1 MRIPHRLARA
11 AATVIFVIACGSVG
25 AQERRSVGDGVVETV
40 ARRAKPR
47 EPSPP
52 PSLRVDVNRVFIP
65 VTVTDQYDRQQQGL
79 KKQDFRVFEDGV
91 EQPISEFFQD
101 ESPVSMGVIL
111 DSSNSMKEKFEL
123 SRRAITAF
131 LRLCPAGD
139 EFFLVTVQD
148 RPELVHAFTD
158 QPEEIDAGMQLVVPK
173 GWTALYDGMYLA
185 INHLK
190 RSLNGQRV
198 LLVLSDGGD
207 NNSRYSESEIRETIR
222 ESGVRIFSVSVLG
235 RSASMER
242 FSEDSGGRA
251 FQAHKL
257 EELPDLAV
265 KISALVHGEYVLGF
279 SPMNDS
285 RDGKYHAIKVQVA
298 TPEEGVRP
306 HVTWRHGYYAP
317 VQ

>member
-1 MRIPHRLARA
+1 M
-11 AATVIFVIACGSVG
+11 
-25 AQERRSVGDGVVETV
+25 
-40 ARRAKPR
+40 
-47 EPSPP
+47 
-52 PSLRVDVNRVFIP
+52 DVNRVFIP
-65 VTVTDQYDRQQQGL
+65 VTVTDHYDRQIQEL
-79 KKQDFRVFEDGV
+79 KKQDFRIFEDGV

-111 DSSNSMKEKFEL
+111 DASNSMKEKFEL
-123 SRRAITAF
+123 SRRAITAL

-148 RPELVHAFTD
+148 RPELLHAFTD
-158 QPEEIDAGMQLVVPK
+158 QPEEIDAGMRSVVPK

-235 RSASMER
+235 RSSSMEK

-251 FQAHKL
+251 FQVHKL

-279 SPMNDS
+279 SPVNEP
-285 RDGKYHAIKVQVA
+285 RDGKYHAIKVQV
-298 TPEEGVRP
+298 TPPEEGVRP